1 MQEAML
7 VMSTE
12 AVHAAPRTL
21 AGATILQIVP
31 ALGHDA
37 VALTAFNTAYALL
50 QAGARAIIAG
60 ETGALVEPLT
70 SVGAEWIPLATATIN
85 PLKLRRNAGRIEQLV
100 ISEHI
105 DLVHAHSAGAA
116 WSVVTAAVR
125 APVLL
130 VTSLPDVPAVGARL
144 RTYFSRALARG
155 DRIIAPSSYAARP
168 VMEQFAI
175 PAERMAVIPRSI
187 DTDLY
192 DPDAVEPDRVSAL
205 RKAWG
210 IEASNQVVLVPGRV
224 APWNG
229 QDVVVEAAHALLESG
244 WQDVRFVLTG
254 EDRSHRRYAGS
265 VVKRAKEL
273 GVENLVRLVGH
284 CRDMPAAYAAANIVA
299 IPALEPPLI
308 GRAVAEAQA
317 MGRPVITTNVGVMA
331 ENVAVPPLVPD
342 ELRTGWVVNA
352 GDAIELANAV
362 ADALSLDGADYRR
375 VAARARQFAEYMFSP
390 ESVAAA
396 TCEVYT
402 SLLSRDT

>member
-1 MQEAML
+1 MQEAKP

-12 AVHAAPRTL
+12 PVHDAPRTL

-37 VALTAFNTAYALL
+37 VAHTAFNTAYALL

-70 SVGAEWIPLATATIN
+70 SVGAEWIPLANASVN
-85 PLKLRRNAGRIEQLV
+85 PFKLTRNAGRIEQLV
-100 ISEHI
+100 TSERV
-105 DLVHAHSAGAA
+105 DLVHTHSDGAA
-116 WSVVTAAVR
+116 WSVVRASARVPVR
-125 APVLL
+125 L

-144 RTYFSRALARG
+144 RRYFARALARG

-168 VMEQFAI
+168 VMEQFNI
-175 PAERMAVIPRSI
+175 PPERVVVIPRSI
-187 DTDLY
+187 DTQLY
-192 DPDAVEPDRVSAL
+192 DPEAVEPGRIGTL
-205 RKAWG
+205 RQAWG
-210 IEASNQVVLVPGRV
+210 IEPNNPVVLVPGRM

-229 QDVVVEAAHALLESG
+229 QDVAVEAARALLDSG
-244 WQDVRFVLTG
+244 WQDLRFVLTG
-254 EDRSHRRYAGS
+254 EDRSHRRYARS
-265 VVKRAKEL
+265 VLKRAKEL
-273 GVENLVRLVGH
+273 GVENLIRLAGH
-284 CRDMPAAYAAANIVA
+284 CRDMPAAYAAANVVA
-299 IPALEPPLI
+299 ITTLEPPLI

-317 MGRPVITTNVGVMA
+317 MGRPVIATNVGVLG

-352 GDAIELANAV
+352 GDAIELASAI
-362 ADALSLDGADYRR
+362 AGALSLEAADYRGL
-375 VAARARQFAEYMFSP
+375 AARARQFAEYMFSP

-402 SLLSRDT
+402 SLLSHDT

>member
-1 MQEAML
+1 
-7 VMSTE
+7 MSTE
-12 AVHAAPRTL
+12 PVHDAPRTL

-31 ALGHDA
+31 VLGHDA
-37 VALTAFNTAYALL
+37 VAHTAFNTAYALL

-70 SVGAEWIPLATATIN
+70 SVGAEWIPLASATIN
-85 PLKLRRNAGRIEQLV
+85 PLKLKRNAGRIEQLV
-100 ISEHI
+100 VSERI
-105 DLVHAHSAGAA
+105 DLVHTHCAGAA
-116 WSVVTAAVR
+116 WSVMKAAVG
-125 APVLL
+125 APVRL

-144 RTYFSRALARG
+144 RRYFGRALARG

-168 VMEQFAI
+168 MMEQFDI
-175 PAERMAVIPRSI
+175 PPERVVVIPRSI
-187 DTDLY
+187 DTELY
-192 DPDAVEPDRVSAL
+192 DPEAVEPDRIGAL
-205 RKAWG
+205 REAWG
-210 IEASNQVVLVPGRV
+210 IERSNPVVLVPGRM

-229 QDVVVEAAHALLESG
+229 QDVAVEAARALLESG

-254 EDRSHRRYAGS
+254 EDRSHRRYARS
-265 VVKRAKEL
+265 VLKRAKEL
-273 GVENLVRLVGH
+273 GVENLIRLAGH

-317 MGRPVITTNVGVMA
+317 MGRPVITTNVGVLG

-352 GDAIELANAV
+352 GDAIELANAI
-362 ADALSLDGADYRR
+362 AGALSLDAADYRR
-375 VAARARQFAEYMFSP
+375 LAARARQFAEYMFSP

-402 SLLSRDT
+402 SLLSHDT